1 MSRFGRQATPS
12 LPRPPIP
19 PLPRKGSSPR
29 LPRGARVTTGPVGW
43 TTLTLALPV
52 LAEQILNT
60 LVGLVDTYLAG
71 QISAAATS
79 AVGLSAYVGWLG
91 AMLVMLIGT
100 GTTALVARYEG
111 RREHEKANH
120 FANQSI
126 TLAVALGIFLF
137 VLCYELAPWFARYC
151 RMTGEAH
158 TISVHYLRMDAV
170 GHLAMSV
177 MIVGCAGLRGV
188 GNMRTPLTIYAV
200 INVVN
205 VVFSWG
211 LMYGVGP
218 LPRMGVQGIV
228 VGTVIAKM
236 TGATLTVALLAG
248 GRHGLELLWSEAP
261 LVWRSASRIL
271 RIGIP
276 AAADG
281 AIMWSG
287 HFIFLAIIS
296 RLASPPLGE
305 AYFAAHVIAI
315 RVEAFSYLPA
325 VAWAAATATMIG
337 QSLGAGDPRRAI
349 RCGHQ
354 AVLQCVVLSAV
365 IAALFYVGA
374 PFIFRQMTVDA
385 AVQAAGVRP
394 FQFLAMFQPLL
405 VTAIV
410 YIGALRGAGDTR
422 FPLLIT
428 IVGTIFIRVPL
439 GYYFGIVRGGG
450 LLGAWMGMFGDM
462 TWRAVAA
469 TARYAG
475 GAWVRTRV

>member
-1 MSRFGRQATPS
+1 V
-12 LPRPPIP
+12 
-19 PLPRKGSSPR
+19 PLPWFRPS
-29 LPRGARVTTGPVGW
+29 GAGNEVSTGPVGRIMFM
-43 TTLTLALPV
+43 LALPI

-60 LVGLVDTYLAG
+60 FVGLVDTYLAG
-71 QISAAATS
+71 RINAAATS
-79 AVGLSAYVGWLG
+79 AVGLSAYVGWL
-91 AMLVMLIGT
+91 ASMLVMLVGT

-126 TLAVALGIFLF
+126 TLAVGLGILIF
-137 VLCYELAPWFARYC
+137 VLAYELAPWFARYC
-151 RMTGEAH
+151 RMTGQTHRIA
-158 TISVHYLRMDAV
+158 VDYLRLDAV

-188 GNMRTPLTIYAV
+188 GNMRTPMLIYAI
-200 INVVN
+200 INIVN
-205 VVFSWG
+205 VVFSWC
-211 LMYGVGP
+211 LVYGTGP
-218 LPRMGVQGIV
+218 FPRMGVNGIV
-228 VGTVIAKM
+228 AGTVIAKIA
-236 TGATLTVALLAG
+236 GATITVALLAG
-248 GRHGLELLWSEAP
+248 GRRGLELLWSEMPIAWKST
-261 LVWRSASRIL
+261 WRVL

-287 HFIFLAIIS
+287 HFIFLAVIS
-296 RLASPPLGE
+296 HLAAAPLGE
-305 AYFAAHVIAI
+305 AYFAAHVIAM

-325 VAWAAATATMIG
+325 VAWAGATATMIG
-337 QSLGAGDPRRAI
+337 QALGATDYRRAV

-354 AVLQCVVLSAV
+354 AVLQCVALSLLMATC
-365 IAALFYVGA
+365 FYVGA
-374 PFIFRQMTVDA
+374 AFIYERMTVDP
-385 AVQAAGVRP
+385 AVRAVGVRP
-394 FQFLAMFQPLL
+394 FRFLAMFQPLL

-428 IVGTIFIRVPL
+428 IVGTIFVRVPL
-439 GYYFGIVRGGG
+439 GYYFGIVCGWG
-450 LLGAWMGMFGDM
+450 LLGAWMGMFGDI

-469 TARYAG
+469 SIRYAS

>member
-1 MSRFGRQATPS
+1 MFF
-12 LPRPPIP
+12 
-19 PLPRKGSSPR
+19 
-29 LPRGARVTTGPVGW
+29 
-43 TTLTLALPV
+43 LAMPV
-52 LAEQILNT
+52 LAEQVLNT

-71 QISAAATS
+71 RISATATS
-79 AVGLSAYVGWLG
+79 AVGLSAYVGWLSS
-91 AMLVMLIGT
+91 MLVMLIGT
-100 GTTALVARYEG
+100 GTTALVSRYEG
-111 RREHEKANH
+111 RREHGKANH

-126 TLAVALGIFLF
+126 TLAAVLGIVLF
-137 VLCYELAPWFARYC
+137 VLCYEMAPWFARYC
-151 RMTGEAH
+151 RMTGQAH
-158 TISVHYLRMDAV
+158 RIAVDYLRMDAV

-177 MIVGCAGLRGV
+177 MIVGCAAFRGV
-188 GNMRTPLTIYAV
+188 GNMGTPMMIYAV

-205 VVFSWG
+205 IVFSWG
-211 LMYGVGP
+211 LVYGTGP
-218 LPRMGVQGIV
+218 LPGMGVNGIV
-228 VGTVIAKM
+228 AGTVIAKI

-248 GRHGLELLWSEAP
+248 GRRGLELLWSEAP
-261 LVWRSASRIL
+261 LVWRSVSRIL
-271 RIGIP
+271 WIGIP

-296 RLASPPLGE
+296 RLAAPPLGE

-337 QSLGAGDPRRAI
+337 QALGAADTRRAM

-354 AVLQCVVLSAV
+354 GVLQCASLS
-365 IAALFYVGA
+365 IFMAAGFFFGA
-374 PFIFRQMTVDA
+374 PLIFKLMTVDPE
-385 AVQAAGVRP
+385 VQAVGVKP
-394 FQFLAMFQPLL
+394 FRLLALFQPVL

-450 LLGAWMGMFGDM
+450 LLGAWIGMFGDM
-462 TWRAVAA
+462 TWRAAAA
-469 TARYAG
+469 TARYAS
-475 GAWVRTRV
+475 GAWVRTRI